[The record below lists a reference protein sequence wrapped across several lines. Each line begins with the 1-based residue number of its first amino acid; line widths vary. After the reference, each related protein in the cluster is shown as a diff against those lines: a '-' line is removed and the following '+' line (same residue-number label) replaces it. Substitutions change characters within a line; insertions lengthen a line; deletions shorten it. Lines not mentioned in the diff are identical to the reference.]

1 MSFYARTLLILFFA
15 FASLKSDAQEDKRID
30 SFKLAATN
38 SPTIEGRIQAL
49 DILSRMLMN
58 INLEEAEKYGKQL
71 ISVAEESRNRK
82 LMIKAYLSNGL
93 RCSYLASRKEFT
105 DRSIEYYKKALDIA
119 VKNEYQDKIAVAYMR
134 LSSVYLTVFDK
145 DNALKYA
152 SQAFSIITNVD
163 DDSLK
168 AESYKT
174 YGNVYLARKEKKLA
188 LQSFLNALRIAE
200 DSKNNALMK
209 DCYLSL
215 SAFYS
220 DIEDYDKAI
229 DYYMLAFKKLDLL
242 TESNVPYQRTIY
254 LTNIGNL
261 YAAKKSTDIAIDY
274 YNRSIAMADSFKLT
288 NLAVPGY
295 FGLFNQY
302 LQLDQSE
309 KALAYFNSEAGTNL
323 KNYLNKLGFSG
334 VIDQAY
340 AVIYTGLNKYDSA
353 KKYFEKAEPFFEHGA
368 SEVQRMNFYAMRAQY
383 YQQTGD
389 YNKAIELYLK
399 VKSFADAKG
408 MLEQIQLCAKH
419 LDSLYVKTG
428 NYQLAS
434 QYNSIYYKYKD
445 SSETINKEKELAQ
458 VEAADVQQRLQK
470 EEKKREEQE
479 IRNHNIQ
486 YMAITIGIALLFV
499 ILVFMGIFKVS
510 VNTIKILGFFA
521 FIMFFE
527 FIILIADNKIHH
539 LTHGEPWKVLAIK
552 IILIA
557 MLLPLHHWLEHKVIH
572 YLTSHNKLTAA
583 GSRIR
588 KILGRNKSAEI

>member
-1 MSFYARTLLILFFA
+1 MSFYTRTLLILFFA

-38 SPTIEGRIQAL
+38 APTIEGRIQAL
-49 DILSRMLMN
+49 DVLSRMLMN

-93 RCSYLASRKEFT
+93 RCSYFAGRKEFT
-105 DRSIEYYKKALDIA
+105 DRSIEFYNKALDIA

-215 SAFYS
+215 SSFYS

-229 DYYMLAFKKLDLL
+229 DYYMLAFKKLDAL
-242 TESNVPYQRTIY
+242 TESSVPYQRTVY

-309 KALAYFNSEAGTNL
+309 KALAYFNSQAGTNL

-353 KKYFEKAEPFFEHGA
+353 KIYFEKAEPFFEHGA
-368 SEVQRMNFYAMRAQY
+368 SEVQQMNFYAMRAQY

-389 YNKAIELYLK
+389 NNKAIELYLK

-419 LDSLYVKTG
+419 LDSLYIKTG

-434 QYNSIYYKYKD
+434 QYNYLYYKYKD

-499 ILVFMGIFKVS
+499 ILVFM
-510 VNTIKILGFFA
+510 
-521 FIMFFE
+521 
-527 FIILIADNKIHH
+527 
-539 LTHGEPWKVLAIK
+539 
-552 IILIA
+552 
-557 MLLPLHHWLEHKVIH
+557 
-572 YLTSHNKLTAA
+572 
-583 GSRIR
+583 
-588 KILGRNKSAEI
+588 